1 MRRVMIYFLLVIV
14 LGFYYNDMIDIPL
27 WQRYFPIKVMALVME
42 NIFSSIYLGLWSF
55 GLIDNVKKN
64 LIKSMG
70 IMFLGMIFLKII
82 QAMTGENLWFL
93 FY

>member
-1 MRRVMIYFLLVIV
+1 MKRIIIYFLLVIV

-55 GLIDNVKKN
+55 WLIDNVKKN

-82 QAMTGENLWFL
+82 QVMTGANLWFL